1 MRRFRLRAAFA
12 CRLRLT
18 ATHQEYGDSAI
29 NSVTTAEPARHMRY
43 GATMYGGLAVARAT
57 FHSTLTHEQQR
68 GVKILGWVV
77 VVVLGGLTI
86 TGIWQFF
93 ANEPDPAWFGHV
105 VGSSARREASPS
117 SGIGE
122 AHGMFSTASGVIA
135 LLGGGW
141 FAYKVIFDVP
151 WIAVL
156 AVGIVIFGSLT
167 GSTMR
172 FNAVKLEG
180 QPYAD
185 AGPGYVQVYGTDIVH
200 VVTDKW
206 DLGPMAIRLLTMSH
220 VLALPA
226 LLAIAWVSLP
236 CVSESDR

>member
-1 MRRFRLRAAFA
+1 
-12 CRLRLT
+12 
-18 ATHQEYGDSAI
+18 
-29 NSVTTAEPARHMRY
+29 MRY
-43 GATMYGGLAVARAT
+43 GAAMYARLAVARAT
-57 FHSTLTHEQQR
+57 FRSTLTAEQQR

-77 VVVLGGLTI
+77 VIVLAGLTI

-93 ANEPDPAWFGHV
+93 AHESDPAWFGHV
-105 VGSSARREASPS
+105 AGSSARRPASPS
-117 SGIGE
+117 SGVGGL
-122 AHGMFSTASGVIA
+122 HGTFSTASGIVA

-206 DLGPMAIRLLTMSH
+206 DLGPIAIRLLTMSH
-220 VLALPA
+220 VVALPA

-236 CVSESDR
+236 RTPESGRQGGRVQTRR